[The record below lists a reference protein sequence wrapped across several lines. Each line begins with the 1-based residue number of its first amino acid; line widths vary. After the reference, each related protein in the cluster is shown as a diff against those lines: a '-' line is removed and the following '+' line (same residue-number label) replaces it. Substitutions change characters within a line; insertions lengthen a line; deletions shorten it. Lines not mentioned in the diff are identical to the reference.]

1 MVGAGHSFGNS
12 GGPIS
17 AKLPAQLVNGE
28 TPEMDL
34 APYRFDRPSLEAAH
48 GDKPLRY

>member
-1 MVGAGHSFGNS
+1 MLGTSHSFGN
-12 GGPIS
+12 GGRPIS
-17 AKLPAQLVNGE
+17 AKLLAQLVNVE

-34 APYRFDRPSLEAAH
+34 APYRFDRPSLRTTG